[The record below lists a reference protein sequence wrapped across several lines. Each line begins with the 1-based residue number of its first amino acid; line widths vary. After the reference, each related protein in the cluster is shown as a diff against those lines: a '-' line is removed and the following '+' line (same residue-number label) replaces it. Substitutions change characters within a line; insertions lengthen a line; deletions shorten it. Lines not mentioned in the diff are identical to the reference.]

1 MVCRLTSFSF
11 LRLSIILQFFVSSEL
26 DTIGRGRLPWMIKP
40 TSIIVFTDG
49 GKLTSQGNIKNELVL
64 PGSTLPA
71 THMKPYL
78 EPFRWDQRVFSLTL
92 KLNGADDEGKSQSGV
107 DHLAPLCDVTGGRNH
122 TGITVKT

>member
-1 MVCRLTSFSF
+1 
-11 LRLSIILQFFVSSEL
+11 
-26 DTIGRGRLPWMIKP
+26 MIKP

-71 THMKPYL
+71 THLKPYV

-92 KLNGADDEGKSQSGV
+92 KMNGCDDEGKTQLAGAAQA

-122 TGITVKT
+122 TGEYYQARLLDL